1 MNNVEKFIKYT
12 EEELPKEY
20 YTVLG
25 EEGVTIKNNGRY
37 IYMFYTQEIEDDLN
51 LCCSLVHTLL
61 DFDK

>member
-25 EEGVTIKNNGRY
+25 EEGVTITNNGRY
-37 IYMFYTQEIEDDLN
+37 IYMFYIQEIEDDLN

>member
-25 EEGVTIKNNGRY
+25 EEGVTITNNGRY
-37 IYMFYTQEIEDDLN
+37 IYTFYIQEIEDDLN